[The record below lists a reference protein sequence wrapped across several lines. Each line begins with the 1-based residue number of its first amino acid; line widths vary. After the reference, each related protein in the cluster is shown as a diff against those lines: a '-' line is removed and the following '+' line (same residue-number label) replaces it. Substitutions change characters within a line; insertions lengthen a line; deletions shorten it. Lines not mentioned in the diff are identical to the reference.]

1 MFWRAVNRK
10 EKYDA
15 VIQTFRQS
23 TVRGPHSARPQSLN
37 GLHTGHGV
45 KVKHKICGAF
55 FFFPN
60 AFFLFYVHKC
70 GPKYM
75 RGIASESSDC
85 SLANLA
91 TLFFPPQL
99 LQQLLFQKKR
109 PAKMTLVTPHA
120 TICVTWHMTLFW
132 LWIFRFGICFKQ
144 PILFSLWV
152 TADLCTARVNGNIDE
167 NYDFHESI

>member
-15 VIQTFRQS
+15 VSQTFRQS
-23 TVRGPHSARPQSLN
+23 TTRGPHSARPQSLN

-91 TLFFPPQL
+91 TLFFPPNSSSNYYSKKETSKNDISDTTCDNMCHLTYDLVLTLNFQIRH
-99 LQQLLFQKKR
+99 LF
-109 PAKMTLVTPHA
+109 
-120 TICVTWHMTLFW
+120 
-132 LWIFRFGICFKQ
+132 
-144 PILFSLWV
+144 
-152 TADLCTARVNGNIDE
+152 
-167 NYDFHESI
+167 